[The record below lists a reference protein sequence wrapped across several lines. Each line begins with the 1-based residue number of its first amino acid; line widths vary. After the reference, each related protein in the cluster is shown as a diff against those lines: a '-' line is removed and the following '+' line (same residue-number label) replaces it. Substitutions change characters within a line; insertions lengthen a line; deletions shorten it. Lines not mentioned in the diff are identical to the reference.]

1 MPAIFKHIRRK
12 LAEENKVTSYL
23 RYAVGEILLVVI
35 GILIALQV
43 NNWNEA
49 NKSREQLVED
59 LHTIERNLRSDSL
72 ELANNIKTGE
82 RVTGYFNRILNSPND
97 STYNLDDFFTYMG
110 APAVEVNSAGYTSA
124 LNENILSVIKNEQ
137 LRLTLINYYKS
148 DFSLIK
154 RLQENM
160 LSSSNIMVQTILDKT
175 MALGNSGSL
184 ANQMSLIL
192 ENEAFQKVFQK
203 YKHDSDGMLAR
214 LKKRLAG
221 INEIKK
227 LIATELK
234 Q

>member
-12 LAEENKVTSYL
+12 LAEENKVTGYL
-23 RYAVGEILLVVI
+23 RYALGEILLVVI

-43 NNWNEA
+43 NNWNTA

-82 RVTGYFNRILNSPND
+82 RVTDYFNRILSSPND
-97 STYNLDDFFTYMG
+97 STYNLDYFISYLG

-124 LNENILSVIKNEQ
+124 LNGNTLSVIKNEQ
-137 LRLTLINYYKS
+137 LRLALIDYYEI
-148 DFSLIK
+148 DYSLIK
-154 RLQENM
+154 RVQENM
-160 LSSSNIMVQTILDKT
+160 ISSSNIMVQKILDKT
-175 MALGNSGSL
+175 MMPGNSGSL
-184 ANQMSLIL
+184 ADQMSLIL
-192 ENEAFQKVFQK
+192 ENEAFRKVFLH
-203 YKHDSDGMLAR
+203 YKSDSNGILAR
-214 LKKRLAG
+214 LKKRLAR

-227 LIATELK
+227 LITTELK